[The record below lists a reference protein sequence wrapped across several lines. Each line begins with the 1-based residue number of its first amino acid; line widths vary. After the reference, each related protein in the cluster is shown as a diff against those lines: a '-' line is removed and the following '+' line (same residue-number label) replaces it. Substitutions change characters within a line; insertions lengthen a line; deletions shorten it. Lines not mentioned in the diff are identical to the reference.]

1 MRTLPFPRQPTEL
14 AADLAREIVRSRF
27 VADHKDHNALLRAL
41 REQGESA
48 EHAFC
53 GASAQHS
60 ALVVDVIAEE
70 NLRKAPYRTLE
81 RKIKSLSRQV
91 DESLSAS
98 MRRFNPERLG
108 GTGAAGRQRDQAR
121 DSDKRN
127 LLTSLINRIR
137 AEIARREGDDSNSS
151 TGQAQ
156 A

>member
-14 AADLAREIVRSRF
+14 STKLAREIVRSRF
-27 VADHKDHNALLRAL
+27 IADHKDHNALLRAL
-41 REQGESA
+41 REHGESA

-53 GASAQHS
+53 GVSAQHS
-60 ALVVDVIAEE
+60 TLVVDVIAEE
-70 NLRKAPYRTLE
+70 NLRKAPSRALE
-81 RKIKSLSRQV
+81 RKIKTLSRQV

-108 GTGAAGRQRDQAR
+108 GIGAAGRQRDQAR

-127 LLTSLINRIR
+127 LLTGLINRVR
-137 AEIARREGDDSNSS
+137 AEIARREGDDSIIATS
-151 TGQAQ
+151 QAQ